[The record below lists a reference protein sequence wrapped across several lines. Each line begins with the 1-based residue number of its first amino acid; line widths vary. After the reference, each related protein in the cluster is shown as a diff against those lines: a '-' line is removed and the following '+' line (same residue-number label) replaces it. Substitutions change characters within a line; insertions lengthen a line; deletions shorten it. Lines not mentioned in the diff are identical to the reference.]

1 MLAIGA
7 VESVEILAKANL
19 ATVIAGTAAARAAY
33 EAVVTCAW
41 MLAPNDSYERERRWM
56 ALFLDERAYWKRMSD
71 EALSR
76 KDSQE
81 TVDAI
86 QAEVDRVHRLIDR
99 VQPQFDSRGLP
110 PMQRLPTV
118 EDRLDEIGDRTT
130 YVLYKNASQLV
141 HPSIRSLRQV
151 RDLASSHG
159 STAAEATYRWR
170 TTPRDWTAA
179 LLLAIHALRLGLD
192 TAVQKL
198 GAGCELSAEF
208 RQLHDI
214 AIAAARTMV
223 IADVSA

>member
-1 MLAIGA
+1 
-7 VESVEILAKANL
+7 
-19 ATVIAGTAAARAAY
+19 
-33 EAVVTCAW
+33 
-41 MLAPNDSYERERRWM
+41 M